1 MTDAQIEEKMDLY
14 EAVDKFAEAMKYR
27 LLEKLLQGY
36 SGWND
41 PEKITDGSLSSAIS
55 KDALNDPV
63 TKSVDIANRA
73 MMLWWRKK
81 SRLHGCTR
89 Q

>member
-41 PEKITDGSLSSAIS
+41 P
-55 KDALNDPV
+55 V